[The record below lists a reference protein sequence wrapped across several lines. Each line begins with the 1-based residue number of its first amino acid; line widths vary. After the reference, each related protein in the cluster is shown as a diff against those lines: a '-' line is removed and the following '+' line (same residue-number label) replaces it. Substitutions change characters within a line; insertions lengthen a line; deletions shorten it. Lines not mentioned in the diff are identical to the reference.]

1 MSKETGITQKKA
13 PTKKGSEKAKKTEE
27 SVTKPV
33 GRKTKAS
40 TNDELK
46 TQKSTAKTAPVKK
59 TPSKVAQSKTTS
71 EKGKKASVSKSAK
84 KAASSIEE
92 KTREQDTAN
101 SASFKNRYK
110 QICNEILLWTEKNQ
124 TRSITQEE
132 LGKFILFED
141 RDEYPEIEDK
151 INEFLLKKKINLVV
165 YPEDKLEE
173 ISSDE
178 EPPLD
183 AMDEEDIADDEDE
196 FFEED
201 EDREYSDDFSSII
214 DREEDSECY
223 EITGLKNSYDP
234 QKIYL
239 SDLRH
244 YKLLDKSEEQELSRE
259 MKQGIEDALKVIKST
274 GLIITCLKKIM
285 DVLGEETEDIIEDEE
300 AEKER
305 NAEIKRYNECYAKE
319 LKGTLGNEI
328 KKYVAL
334 KEEKRSLGVNV
345 LEDEE
350 LRKRRAK
357 ILKHIAS
364 LDLSIEDTMAIAER
378 FHTAKKDLMKIRN
391 ERTRALALLGITSV
405 SGDISKEVYSKEL
418 RSINRDLLLQSKRE
432 EIEKRLRLTA
442 DEIRSYISIIQ
453 QNEKLCDSIEFDFDS
468 TADLII
474 SNDDELLKGEI
485 TLQNAKKHLIESNL
499 RLVISI
505 AKKYRN
511 RGLSFFDLVQE
522 GNIGLIKAVEKFDYT
537 KGYKFSTYAT
547 WWIRQ
552 AITRAISDQA
562 RVIRI
567 PVHMIEQIN
576 KVSREQRTLMQTL
589 EREATDEEIAKNL
602 GWTSEKVKNVKS
614 VSRDPISLET
624 PVGEEE
630 DSQLSDFLED
640 KLVTN
645 PAKQTELKLFQE
657 DVKTALGD
665 LTKREQ
671 DVLRMRYGLDDG
683 YKSTL
688 EEVGQYFG
696 VTRERIRQIE
706 AKAKGHLKEKSRL
719 RLLKDYKDM

>member
-1 MSKETGITQKKA
+1 MSKETGTTQKK
-13 PTKKGSEKAKKTEE
+13 TSSKKTKEE
-27 SVTKPV
+27 MTKVKKTPASTEKTK
-33 GRKTKAS
+33 GRKTKE
-40 TNDELK
+40 T
-46 TQKSTAKTAPVKK
+46 
-59 TPSKVAQSKTTS
+59 
-71 EKGKKASVSKSAK
+71 ASVSQPRTTKSVPKATSGSVSAIKSK
-84 KAASSIEE
+84 KKGTSEIKEKATQKE
-92 KTREQDTAN
+92 KTPDMN
-101 SASFKNRYK
+101 VSGSVSFKDRYK
-110 QICNEILLWTEKNQ
+110 KICDDILLWAEKNQ
-124 TRSITQEE
+124 TNSITPDE
-132 LGKFILFED
+132 LGNFILFED
-141 RDEYPEIEDK
+141 RDEFPEMEDK
-151 INEFLLKKKINLVV
+151 INEFLTKKKINLVV
-165 YPEDKLEE
+165 YPEDKLDE
-173 ISSDE
+173 ISEDE

-183 AMDEEDIADDEDE
+183 AMEDEDDLSDDEDE
-196 FFEED
+196 YYEED
-201 EDREYSDDFSSII
+201 DEREYSDDYSSIM
-214 DREEDSECY
+214 DRGDDSECY

-244 YKLLDKSEEQELSRE
+244 YKLLDKNEEQELSRQ

-274 GLIITCLKKIM
+274 GLIITCLKDIM
-285 DVLGEETEDIIEDEE
+285 DVLGAETEDEIEDEE

-305 NAEIKRYNECYAKE
+305 NAEIKRYNDCYAKE
-319 LKGTLGNEI
+319 LKGSLGNEI
-328 KKYVAL
+328 RKYIAL
-334 KEEKRSLGVNV
+334 KEEKRSLGINV
-345 LEDEE
+345 LDDDD
-350 LRKRRAK
+350 LKKRRAK

-364 LDLSIEDTMAIAER
+364 LELSLEDTMAIAEK
-378 FHTAKKDLMKIRN
+378 FHTAKEELLKIRD
-391 ERTRALALLGITSV
+391 ERTRALSLLGITSA
-405 SGDISKEVYSKEL
+405 SGDISKDVYSKEL
-418 RSINRDLLLQSKRE
+418 RGINRDLLLQSKRE

-442 DEIRSYISIIQ
+442 DEIRSYISVIQ
-453 QNEKLCDSIEFDFDS
+453 QNEKLSDSIEFDFDS
-468 TADLII
+468 DADLII
-474 SNDDELLKGEI
+474 SNDEELLKGEK

-640 KLVTN
+640 KMVTN

-657 DVKTALGD
+657 DVKIALGD

-688 EEVGQYFG
+688 EEVGQLFG

>member
-1 MSKETGITQKKA
+1 MNIRRNHC
-13 PTKKGSEKAKKTEE
+13 
-27 SVTKPV
+27 SVFH
-33 GRKTKAS
+33 G
-40 TNDELK
+40 
-46 TQKSTAKTAPVKK
+46 
-59 TPSKVAQSKTTS
+59 
-71 EKGKKASVSKSAK
+71 
-84 KAASSIEE
+84 
-92 KTREQDTAN
+92 
-101 SASFKNRYK
+101 
-110 QICNEILLWTEKNQ
+110 C
-124 TRSITQEE
+124 
-132 LGKFILFED
+132 
-141 RDEYPEIEDK
+141 
-151 INEFLLKKKINLVV
+151 
-165 YPEDKLEE
+165 
-173 ISSDE
+173 
-178 EPPLD
+178 
-183 AMDEEDIADDEDE
+183 
-196 FFEED
+196 
-201 EDREYSDDFSSII
+201 
-214 DREEDSECY
+214 C
-223 EITGLKNSYDP
+223 
-234 QKIYL
+234 
-239 SDLRH
+239 
-244 YKLLDKSEEQELSRE
+244 
-259 MKQGIEDALKVIKST
+259 
-274 GLIITCLKKIM
+274 
-285 DVLGEETEDIIEDEE
+285 EETEDIIEDEE

-350 LRKRRAK
+350 LRKRRTK

-378 FHTAKKDLMKIRN
+378 FHTAKKDLIKIRN

-418 RSINRDLLLQSKRE
+418 RGINRDLLLQSKRE

>member
-1 MSKETGITQKKA
+1 MSKETVKGQKKTA
-13 PTKKGSEKAKKTEE
+13 SKKTEE
-27 SVTKPV
+27 AEQ
-33 GRKTKAS
+33 KTKKN
-40 TNDELK
+40 TK
-46 TQKSTAKTAPVKK
+46 TETVVKAKTKEKTAAKPSSKST
-59 TPSKVAQSKTTS
+59 KTTMKDTVKNVKDTATKTVKS
-71 EKGKKASVSKSAK
+71 STKGKIKATQSEEGADK
-84 KAASSIEE
+84 KANAGSP
-92 KTREQDTAN
+92 
-101 SASFKNRYK
+101 SFKKRYK
-110 QICNEILLWTEKNQ
+110 EICDEIMSFAENNKTK
-124 TRSITQEE
+124 SITPDA
-132 LGKFILFED
+132 LNNFILFED
-141 RDEYPEIEDK
+141 RDEYPDMEEK
-151 INEFLLKKKINLVV
+151 VNEFLSKKKISVVV
-165 YPEDKLEE
+165 YPEDKFDDVSED
-173 ISSDE
+173 DE
-178 EPPLD
+178 EPSFD
-183 AMDEEDIADDEDE
+183 EMAEEDESDIEDDEDE
-196 FFEED
+196 EYFGDED
-201 EDREYSDDFSSII
+201 EEGDYSDGYSSLMGK
-214 DREEDSECY
+214 DDDSECY

-244 YKLLDKSEEQELSRE
+244 YKLLDKNEEQELSRE
-259 MKQGIEDALKVIKST
+259 MRQGIEDALKVIKST
-274 GLIITCLKKIM
+274 GVIITCLKEIM
-285 DVLGEETEDIIEDEE
+285 DILGAETEEEIEDEE
-300 AEKER
+300 AIKER

-319 LKGTLGNEI
+319 LKGTLGSEI
-328 KKYVAL
+328 KKYIAL
-334 KEEKRSLGVNV
+334 KEEKRSMGVNV
-345 LEDEE
+345 LEDED
-350 LRKRRAK
+350 LKKRRTK
-357 ILKHIAS
+357 ILKRVSDLQLS
-364 LDLSIEDTMAIAER
+364 LEETMAIATK
-378 FHTAKKDLMKIRN
+378 FHIAKEELLKIRD
-391 ERTRALALLGITSV
+391 ERTRALSLLGITSA
-405 SGDISKEVYSKEL
+405 SGDISKEAYSKEL
-418 RSINRDLLLQSKRE
+418 RGINRDLLLQSKRE
-432 EIEKRLRLTA
+432 EIENKLRLSA
-442 DEIRSYISIIQ
+442 DEIRSYISIVQ
-453 QNEKLCDSIEFDFDS
+453 QNEKLSDSIEFDFDAP
-468 TADLII
+468 ADII
-474 SNDDELLKGEI
+474 IDNDEELLKGEL

-602 GWTSEKVKNVKS
+602 GWSSEKVKNVKS

-640 KLVTN
+640 KMVAN

-688 EEVGQYFG
+688 EEVGQFFG